1 MTGLKTLVAAGLLS
15 AISATSALAQNESN
29 FRALYP
35 NRDALNGGEL
45 TPAGRMGLQLP
56 GGAVGNPA
64 VNNAY
69 AGVGRAGPAVRT
81 QRPRSPR
88 R

>member
-1 MTGLKTLVAAGLLS
+1 MTGLKTLAAAVLLS

-69 AGVGRAGPAVRT
+69 GMGDAGPRVRT